1 MTNILKEIYV
11 NNELDVLVDTNT
23 EVLEA
28 AKLMKR
34 LQSHISEFS
43 YNLQSS
49 GMQEKEI
56 VCGGQIQS
64 IVNMNNL
71 SDTASAN
78 IVYVTL
84 NDGFGELLIVVPI
97 SLWQKLSAKK
107 DDVVI
112 ASGKMFALKRD
123 CKFKSRANT
132 DIIVSHGF
140 EPFRVL
146 VREIKILPE

>member
-28 AKLMKR
+28 KLMKR

-43 YNLQSS
+43 YNLKSS

-71 SDTASAN
+71 SDTAGAN

-84 NDGFGELLIVVPI
+84 NDGFGELLIVVPVT
-97 SLWQKLSAKK
+97 LWQKLSAKK
-107 DDVVI
+107 V
-112 ASGKMFALKRD
+112 ML
-123 CKFKSRANT
+123 
-132 DIIVSHGF
+132 
-140 EPFRVL
+140 
-146 VREIKILPE
+146 

>member
-28 AKLMKR
+28 VKLMKR

-56 VCGGQIQS
+56 VCGG
-64 IVNMNNL
+64 
-71 SDTASAN
+71 
-78 IVYVTL
+78 
-84 NDGFGELLIVVPI
+84 
-97 SLWQKLSAKK
+97 
-107 DDVVI
+107 
-112 ASGKMFALKRD
+112 
-123 CKFKSRANT
+123 
-132 DIIVSHGF
+132 
-140 EPFRVL
+140 
-146 VREIKILPE
+146 